1 MKKLLCVLFLIASP
15 AFAQQS
21 ATMLWDAVTEAV
33 DGSALTVDGYR
44 VYVSQTSGRYT
55 TPIAT
60 VTEPT
65 YTQRFPIGK
74 YFAVVSAF
82 KAGVESAQSNE
93 IAFESKQLAPA
104 VPVGFKVSVK

>member
-1 MKKLLCVLFLIASP
+1 MKKLILASLLIASP
-15 AFAQQS
+15 LYAQQS
-21 ATMLWDAVTEAV
+21 AIMLWEPVTAAV

-44 VYVSQTSGRYT
+44 VYVSQTSGKYT
-55 TPIAT
+55 TPTAT

-65 YTQRFPIGK
+65 YSQRFPVGK

-93 IAFESKQLAPA
+93 IIFESKQLAPA
-104 VPVGFKVSVK
+104 VPAGFKVSVK